1 MLNSH
6 NATSR
11 RLVHSTR
18 QLYFFHQK
26 KVEKDAYDND
36 DIRDEKEDSKVY
48 VLGYN

>member
-6 NATSR
+6 HTASK
-11 RLVHSTR
+11 RLVHSAR

-26 KVEKDAYDND
+26 KVEKDAYGND
-36 DIRDEKEDSKVY
+36 DRREEKEDNKVY